1 METKESFMLDAC
13 TDCAMAV
20 ANGTRDAMENLEYH
34 TSGDYASEWLDSFSQ
49 ASERWFSK
57 GYVLVNGSEED
68 DTTFSW
74 SSCDVCGSRL
84 GGSRM
89 SVVAIPM

>member
-20 ANGTRDAMENLEYH
+20 ANGTRDVMENLEYH
-34 TSGDYASEWLDSFSQ
+34 TSEEYAREWFDNFTK
-49 ASERWFSK
+49 ASDRWFSK

-74 SSCDVCGSRL
+74 SSCDVCGSHL